1 MEWSQ
6 DVFTEGDMSDSGEVR
21 DDRHAG
27 LEVVKV
33 KIDGI
38 TSAVNTIRDQQTAR
52 GLSLVCPFPALEV
65 DVPICFGVPG
75 DGEMRKGTIH
85 RIGVEDD
92 PRTGLPRLRLS
103 IRTPGSRATILQP
116 PPESLLDE
124 AKRSSAAPD
133 GRAATD
139 PILEVDGE
147 VVGAAAIEPPGPQTR
162 PFDLIAGKK
171 GADPAWVDCGE
182 LPLPSQMMS
191 SRART
196 RRRKKAAGAAAW
208 LAVLVIAAGGVY
220 AMKRAGLVDLG
231 AVREAVAGFRME
243 ASVPVAAEPVALRP
257 ILEERKAAVASA
269 PVAAPEPEAEPEF
282 AALGPEAEP
291 TPTPTPTPEPAA
303 APEPEPTVPAVG
315 VEDVTITLPT
325 RLPVEFASAYRMRDP
340 NGVVVDIPGGLVKR
354 EGWLDIGTEYPMI
367 RSIKAVQRETGA
379 RFVVYVHGELP
390 RFITQTK
397 PGGVSLRLVRG
408 LEGEPAESDQIALL
422 QK

>member
-1 MEWSQ
+1 
-6 DVFTEGDMSDSGEVR
+6 MSDGGEMR
-21 DDRHAG
+21 SDGHAG
-27 LEVVKV
+27 LDVVKL

-65 DVPICFGVPG
+65 DVPICFGGPT

-124 AKRSSAAPD
+124 AKRVSAAPD

-139 PILEVDGE
+139 PSLEVGE
-147 VVGAAAIEPPGPQTR
+147 AVGVDVTEASTPKTR
-162 PFDLIAGKK
+162 PFDILAEKK
-171 GADPAWVDCGE
+171 GSDPAWVDCAE

-191 SRART
+191 AKART

-208 LAVLVIAAGGVY
+208 LAVMMLAAGGVY
-220 AMKRAGLVDLG
+220 VMKRAGLVDLG

-243 ASVPVAAEPVALRP
+243 TSAPPAPGPVAAKVEPAPVPEPVMEP
-257 ILEERKAAVASA
+257 EVASM
-269 PVAAPEPEAEPEF
+269 VPEV
-282 AALGPEAEP
+282 EP
-291 TPTPTPTPEPAA
+291 TPTPTPTPTPEVASTPEPAA
-303 APEPEPTVPAVG
+303 EAAPLTPVSG
-315 VEDVTITLPT
+315 LEDVTITLPT
-325 RLPVEFASAYRMRDP
+325 RLPVEFVSAYRMRDP
-340 NGVVVDIPGGLVKR
+340 NGVVVDVPGGLVKR
-354 EGWLDIGTEYPMI
+354 EGWLDIGTGYPMI
-367 RSIKAVQRETGA
+367 RSIKVVQRETGA
-379 RFVVYVHGELP
+379 RFIVYVLGELP
-390 RFITQTK
+390 RYMTQPK

-408 LEGEPAESDQIALL
+408 VDGEPAESDQIALL